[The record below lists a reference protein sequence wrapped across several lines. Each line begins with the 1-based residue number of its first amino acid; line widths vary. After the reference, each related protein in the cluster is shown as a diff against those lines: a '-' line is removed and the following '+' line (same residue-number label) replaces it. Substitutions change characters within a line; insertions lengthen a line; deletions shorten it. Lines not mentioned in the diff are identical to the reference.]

1 VKKFLDTGNKVA
13 EMMKNMT
20 DRLKKFEQDYEIYV
34 DAQDAKSYWFV
45 VARMPKKQ
53 ESLHSIHRA
62 KKYISGLNEEGNVLV
77 FSDPEITET
86 FSIENWGKMDT
97 FDDFVDKAL
106 ASILEDKEESDKGSK
121 EGCGTGCS

>member
-1 VKKFLDTGNKVA
+1 MIKS
-13 EMMKNMT
+13 MK

-45 VARMPKKQ
+45 VARIPKKQ
-53 ESLHSIHRA
+53 DSPVLNPYDQPDRLHHVHRG

-77 FSDPEITET
+77 FSDPEITENY
-86 FSIENWGKMDT
+86 SIENWGKMDT

-106 ASILEDKEESDKGSK
+106 ADILAEKEESEKGFK
-121 EGCGTGCS
+121 EGCGTGCT

>member
-1 VKKFLDTGNKVA
+1 MKTIFGSRIKVTEMKKD
-13 EMMKNMT
+13 MK
-20 DRLKKFEQDYEIYV
+20 DRLKKFEQDYEIYI
-34 DAQDAKSYWFV
+34 DATDAKSYWFV
-45 VARMPKKQ
+45 EARMPKKQ

-97 FDDFVDKAL
+97 FEDFVDKAL
-106 ASILEDKEESDKGSK
+106 ASILEDQEESDKGYK

>member
-1 VKKFLDTGNKVA
+1 MK
-13 EMMKNMT
+13 KNMT
-20 DRLKKFEQDYEIYV
+20 DRLKKFERDYEIYV

-53 ESLHSIHRA
+53 ESLHSIHQE

-77 FSDPEITET
+77 FSDPEISEN

-97 FDDFVDKAL
+97 FEDFVDKAL
-106 ASILEDKEESDKGSK
+106 ASILSDKEESDTGAK

>member
-1 VKKFLDTGNKVA
+1 
-13 EMMKNMT
+13 MK

-45 VARMPKKQ
+45 VARIPKKQ
-53 ESLHSIHRA
+53 DSPVLNPYDQPDRLHHVHRG

-77 FSDPEITET
+77 FSDPEITENY
-86 FSIENWGKMDT
+86 SIENWGKMDT

-106 ASILEDKEESDKGSK
+106 ADILAEKEESEKGFK
-121 EGCGTGCS
+121 EGCGTGCT

>member
-1 VKKFLDTGNKVA
+1 MIKS
-13 EMMKNMT
+13 MK

-45 VARMPKKQ
+45 VARIPKKQ
-53 ESLHSIHRA
+53 DSPVLNPYDQPDSLHHLHRG

-77 FSDPEITET
+77 FSDPEITENY
-86 FSIENWGKMDT
+86 SIENWGKMET
-97 FDDFVDKAL
+97 FDDFVEKAL
-106 ASILEDKEESDKGSK
+106 ADILADKEEAEKGFK

>member
-1 VKKFLDTGNKVA
+1 
-13 EMMKNMT
+13 MMKSMK

-45 VARMPKKQ
+45 VARIPKKQ
-53 ESLHSIHRA
+53 DSLHHLHRG

-77 FSDPEITET
+77 FSEPETTENY
-86 FSIENWGKMDT
+86 SIENWGTMDT

-106 ASILEDKEESDKGSK
+106 AHILEDKEESDRGFK

>member
-1 VKKFLDTGNKVA
+1 
-13 EMMKNMT
+13 MK

-45 VARMPKKQ
+45 VARIPKKQ
-53 ESLHSIHRA
+53 DSPVLNPYDQPDRLHHMHRG

-77 FSDPEITET
+77 FSDPEITENY
-86 FSIENWGKMDT
+86 SIENWGKMDT

-106 ASILEDKEESDKGSK
+106 ADILAEKEESEKGFK
-121 EGCGTGCS
+121 EGCGTGCT